1 MANWMRI
8 ASAHIHHQ
16 GQRDEQQDQL
26 GQRLWEHTHRFFVID
41 GMGGIKGGA
50 VIAARI
56 RQSLLEPSI
65 DPMTQAHQA
74 IQSWLGVE
82 WANTSQADLP
92 GAVATVLDI
101 NLESGEATVY
111 HLGDTRLYKMRKGI
125 VTQVTTDQVD
135 RNGNPNEDFGLQ
147 EIHPNVDRFDVQ
159 VGDRLVICSDGIY
172 RALGHHDV
180 MGLEVY
186 LQHATIDQSC
196 AALLQG
202 CQSDFDD
209 NATAW
214 FLEVQTVNQP
224 KYSTLVPQA
233 KSVLKWVILIALVAG
248 VLAGLMLDTIGVLPK
263 DPSPTVLEESNPTPQ
278 PSMDETIAPDVQED
292 P

>member
-1 MANWMRI
+1 
-8 ASAHIHHQ
+8 
-16 GQRDEQQDQL
+16 
-26 GQRLWEHTHRFFVID
+26 
-41 GMGGIKGGA
+41 MGGIKGGA
-50 VIAARI
+50 AIASRI
-56 RQSLLEPSI
+56 RQSLLEPSN

-74 IQSWLGVE
+74 IQSWFASE
-82 WANTSQADLP
+82 WPDVGQDALP
-92 GAVATVLDI
+92 GAVATVVDI
-101 NLESGEATVY
+101 DLALGKATVY
-111 HLGDTRLYKMRKGI
+111 HLGDTRLYRMNNGI

-135 RNGNPNEDFGLQ
+135 RNGDPNEDFGLS
-147 EIHPNVDRFDVQ
+147 EIHPEIEQFDLQ

-186 LQHATIDQSC
+186 LQHSTIDQSC

-214 FLEVQTVNQP
+214 LLEVQGVQQP
-224 KYSTLVPQA
+224 KYATLVPQA
-233 KSVLKWVILIALVAG
+233 KSVLKWVVLIALVAG
-248 VLAGLMLDTIGVLPK
+248 VLAGLLLDTIGVLPN
-263 DPSPTVLEESNPTPQ
+263 DPSPTVLEESNPTAEP
-278 PSMDETIAPDVQED
+278 PMDESTASDVQGD